1 MVDLSVKTK
10 EDEAVCERVLG
21 LQSQMQD
28 RTFKWAEINT
38 GSWNRKGLDALA
50 PMLGDAYSAL
60 EADIELI
67 ATDPFEKVGNN
78 GQVEAFETGPV
89 IRISSRPDAEM
100 HHAKALHHMKRGRLR
115 TVSHQ

>member
-1 MVDLSVKTK
+1 MVDLSVKTR

-28 RTFKWAEINT
+28 RAFKWAEINT
-38 GSWNRKGLDALA
+38 GSWNREGLDVLA

-67 ATDPFEKVGNN
+67 ATDPFEKVANN

-89 IRISSRPDAEM
+89 IRISSRPDGGCRSWR
-100 HHAKALHHMKRGRLR
+100 ALECDPMP
-115 TVSHQ
+115 